1 MVKKWKY
8 AEECGK
14 IVMFMFGSSARQKGR
29 FILSQKRRD
38 TKGRILRDNERQRTD
53 GSYEFRYFGSDGKK
67 HSVYSWCLVATDKPP
82 AGKRSKAPLREL
94 EKQVQKDLLDGIY
107 TAGGGLTVIEQVER
121 YVLTKTGVKPTT
133 EAGYKT
139 VLNVLRQTEF
149 GGRRIDSI
157 KLSDAKLFLIDMQK
171 KDGKSFSTI
180 HTVRGVLRPAFQ
192 MAVDDDLIRKNP
204 FDWQLA
210 SVLVDDSHTRE
221 AISRADERKFLSFV
235 EEDPHFCE
243 YYDAIFILLH
253 TGLRISELC
262 GLTLSNVDFQKKEIL
277 IDHQLQRK
285 QDGTLY
291 AETTKTESGVRTIPM
306 AKEVYECFQRV
317 VTSRVPPQVEP
328 MVDGYTGFV
337 WLNKKARKGLRP
349 MVAMDWEHI
358 FKRIVTKYNSI
369 YKVQLP
375 TITPHVCRHTFCSNM
390 AKSGMNP
397 KVLQYLMGHSD
408 ISITLNTYTHL
419 GLEAAKEE
427 LNRLSTQEKAIKRA

>member
-1 MVKKWKY
+1 M
-8 AEECGK
+8 
-14 IVMFMFGSSARQKGR
+14 MFMFGSSARQKGR

-53 GSYEFRYFGSDGKK
+53 GSYEFRYFGSDGKR

-121 YVLTKTGVKPTT
+121 YILTKTGVKPTT

-262 GLTLSNVDFQKKEIL
+262 GLTLSDVDFQKKEIL

>member
-1 MVKKWKY
+1 M
-8 AEECGK
+8 
-14 IVMFMFGSSARQKGR
+14 MFMFGSSARQKGR

-121 YVLTKTGVKPTT
+121 YILTKTGVKPTT

-262 GLTLSNVDFQKKEIL
+262 GLTLSDVDFQKKEIL

>member
-1 MVKKWKY
+1 M
-8 AEECGK
+8 
-14 IVMFMFGSSARQKGR
+14 
-29 FILSQKRRD
+29 SQKRRD

>member
-14 IVMFMFGSSARQKGR
+14 IAMFMFGSSARQKGR

-121 YVLTKTGVKPTT
+121 YILTKTGVKPTT

-262 GLTLSNVDFQKKEIL
+262 GLTLSDVDFQKKEIL

>member
-1 MVKKWKY
+1 
-8 AEECGK
+8 
-14 IVMFMFGSSARQKGR
+14 MFMFGSSARQKGR

-53 GSYEFRYFGSDGKK
+53 GSYEFRYFGSDGKR

-121 YVLTKTGVKPTT
+121 YILTKTGVKPTT

-262 GLTLSNVDFQKKEIL
+262 GLTLSDVDFQKKEIL